1 VKRVL
6 RSATLVLAAVFVL
19 RLGAAAQP
27 APFSMDVILPLSG
40 PGAFVGKADAQIFE
54 AFEKYT
60 NDNGGLRGQP
70 IHFDIHDDQ
79 SNPQVGVQLASDVIA
94 RHKAILF
101 GSGVAATCASIST
114 LVKDKGPL
122 QYCLSPGIT
131 PDKGSYTF
139 ATGSSLDS
147 IARGILNYLKFSGV
161 KRFALFNETDATGL
175 VNTQSVHAAM
185 QSPTYG
191 SIKLVDEEHFN
202 PSDLTTDAEGA
213 KIKSSG
219 AEFVMV
225 SGSGAAFA
233 TALRGLY
240 EAGVHVPVYTTA
252 NNMVADQLK
261 AYGVFLP
268 STLLFNGFPYQA
280 ADSLKNPSIRDRV
293 AAFSAAFKAIGVTP
307 GGLHVLSWD
316 APNIVFS
323 ALKALGPDATAE
335 QLRNYIAKLHG
346 FVGING
352 TYDFRSGDQH
362 GLGPDAVVIVKWDP
376 SKGDVVP
383 VSDLGGRP
391 LH

>member
-1 VKRVL
+1 MIRAL
-6 RSATLVLAAVFVL
+6 RSAALALVSVLVLQ
-19 RLGAAAQP
+19 LGAAAQP
-27 APFSMDVILPLSG
+27 ARYVMDVILPLTG
-40 PGAFVGKADAQIFE
+40 AAAFVGKADAQIFE
-54 AFEKYT
+54 AFEKYA
-60 NDNGGLRGQP
+60 NENGGLRGQP

-79 SNPQVGVQLASDVIA
+79 SNPQVGVQLAADVVS

-101 GSGVAATCASIST
+101 GSGIAATCASIST
-114 LVKDKGPL
+114 LVKDNGPL

-131 PDKGSYTF
+131 PTKGSYTF

-161 KRFALFNETDATGL
+161 KRYALFNETDATGL
-175 VNTQSVHAAM
+175 VNTQSIHAAM
-185 QSPTYG
+185 QSPTYNT
-191 SIKLVDEEHFN
+191 IKLVSEEHFN
-202 PSDLTTDAEGA
+202 PGDLATNAQA
-213 KIKSSG
+213 SKIKASG

-240 EAGVHVPVYTTA
+240 DADVHIPVYTTA
-252 NNMVADQLK
+252 NNMVVDQLK
-261 AYGVFLP
+261 SYGVFLP

-280 ADSLKNPSIRDRV
+280 AGSLKDKAIRDRV
-293 AAFSAAFKAIGVTP
+293 AAFSSAFKAIGVAP
-307 GGLHVLSWD
+307 AGLHVLSWD
-316 APNIVFS
+316 APNIVLS
-323 ALKALGPDATAE
+323 ALRAIGPNATAE
-335 QLRNYIAKLHG
+335 QLRNYVANLHG

-383 VSDLGGRP
+383 VSDLGGKP
-391 LH
+391 LR

>member
-1 VKRVL
+1 MRGL
-6 RSATLVLAAVFVL
+6 RSFALTVAAVAAL

-27 APFSMDVILPLSG
+27 APFTMDVILPLTGS
-40 PGAFVGKADAQIFE
+40 GAFVGAADKQIFD
-54 AFEKYT
+54 AFEKYV

-79 SNPQVGVQLASDVIA
+79 SNPQVGVQLAADVIA

-101 GSGVAATCASIST
+101 GGGVAATCASIST
-114 LVKDKGPL
+114 LVKANGPL

-147 IARGILNYLKFSGV
+147 IARGILNYVKFSGV
-161 KRFALFNETDATGL
+161 KRFALFNETDGTGL

-185 QSPTYG
+185 QSPTYNT
-191 SIKLVDEEHFN
+191 IKLVDEEHFN
-202 PSDLTTDAEGA
+202 PGDLATTAQGA
-213 KIKSSG
+213 RIKSSG

-240 EAGVHVPVYTTA
+240 DADVHVPVYTTA

-261 AYGVFLP
+261 TYGVFLP

-280 ADSLKNPSIRDRV
+280 ANSLKDRAIRDRV
-293 AAFSAAFKAIGVTP
+293 ATFSAAFKAIGVTP

-316 APNIVFS
+316 APNIVFA
-323 ALKALGPDATAE
+323 ALKALGPGATAE
-335 QLRNYIAKLHG
+335 QLRDYIANLHG

-376 SKGDVVP
+376 AKSDVVP

-391 LH
+391 LR

>member
-1 VKRVL
+1 MRGVRTF
-6 RSATLVLAAVFVL
+6 AIALAALFVL

-27 APFSMDVILPLSG
+27 APFTMDVILPLTGS
-40 PGAFVGKADAQIFE
+40 GAFVGAADKQIFD
-54 AFEKYT
+54 AFEKYA

-79 SNPQVGVQLASDVIA
+79 SNPQVGVQLAADVIA

-101 GSGVAATCASIST
+101 GSGVAATCAAIST
-114 LVKDKGPL
+114 LVKASGPL

-131 PDKGSYTF
+131 PETGSFTF

-147 IARGILNYLKFSGV
+147 IARGILNYVKYSGV

-185 QSPTYG
+185 RSATYD

-202 PSDLTTDAEGA
+202 PGDLSTVAEA
-213 KIKSSG
+213 ARIKTSG

-240 EAGVHVPVYTTA
+240 DAGVHVPVYTTA

-261 AYGVFLP
+261 TYGVFLP
-268 STLLFNGFPYQA
+268 NTLLFNGFPYQA
-280 ADSLKNPSIRDRV
+280 ADSLKSAAIRDRV
-293 AAFSAAFKAIGVTP
+293 AVFSAAFKAIGVTP

-323 ALKALGPDATAE
+323 ALKALGPNATAE
-335 QLRNYIAKLHG
+335 QLRNYVANLHG